1 MRKSGKENGQKNRM
15 NGTER
20 IYFMKKT
27 INKKLSK
34 LTKVIYFDES
44 SVTDYLQIIE
54 GGQLVKTTELLSGDI
69 DNGKAKVAGELSVGI
84 SSLFK
89 NLIGI
94 GTKVQANSE
103 LETSFKSEMLIKT
116 ILQNTILTDFL
127 DIIEKGKSHI
137 EVFNDIKIKVIKDS
151 LSYVIMISPYMK
163 MFKGDG
169 LNLNTDL
176 DLSIDIVKMDDSIK
190 LAKGYFEFEGIQNN
204 KSVILRFN
212 IDSFKNNYKI
222 SDLLKMDLSIYG
234 VPVGKVD
241 RKNITIVSEI
251 NAATSDDELSAYDNP
266 KYSEDGTG
274 NTTASEDILTVY
286 DVLLAGVAQHE

>member
-1 MRKSGKENGQKNRM
+1 
-15 NGTER
+15 
-20 IYFMKKT
+20 MKKT
-27 INKKLSK
+27 NNKKLSK

-44 SVTDYLQIIE
+44 SVTDYIQIIE
-54 GGQLVKTTELLSGDI
+54 GGQLVKTTELLSGDT

-94 GTKVQANSE
+94 GAKVQTNSE
-103 LETSFKSEMLIKT
+103 LETSFKSETLIKT

-127 DIIEKGKSHI
+127 DIIENGESNI
-137 EVFNDIKIKVIKDS
+137 EVFNNIKIKVIKDS

-222 SDLLKMDLSIYG
+222 SDLLKMDLSIYA

-251 NAATSDDELSAYDNP
+251 NAATSDDELSSYDNP
-266 KYSEDGTG
+266 KYGEDGTD
-274 NTTASEDILTVY
+274 NTTVSEDILTVY

>member
-1 MRKSGKENGQKNRM
+1 M

-27 INKKLSK
+27 NNKKLSK

-44 SVTDYLQIIE
+44 SVTDYIQIIE
-54 GGQLVKTTELLSGDI
+54 GGQLVKTTELLSGDT

-94 GTKVQANSE
+94 GAKVQTNSE
-103 LETSFKSEMLIKT
+103 LETSFKSETLIKT

-127 DIIEKGKSHI
+127 DIIENGESHI
-137 EVFNDIKIKVIKDS
+137 EVFNNIKIKVIKDS

-222 SDLLKMDLSIYG
+222 SDLLKMDLSIYA

-251 NAATSDDELSAYDNP
+251 NAATSDDELSSYDNP
-266 KYSEDGTG
+266 KYGEDGTD
-274 NTTASEDILTVY
+274 NTTASTDILTVY

>member
-1 MRKSGKENGQKNRM
+1 MKMSGRKSGQQKGM
-15 NGTER
+15 SGIER
-20 IYFMKKT
+20 ICFMKKT
-27 INKKLSK
+27 NSEKLSK

-44 SVTDYLQIIE
+44 SVTDYIQIIE
-54 GGQLVKTTELLSGDI
+54 GGQLVKTTELLSGDS
-69 DNGKAKVAGELSVGI
+69 DNGKAKVTGELSVGI

-94 GTKVQANSE
+94 GAKVQANSE
-103 LETSFKSEMLIKT
+103 LETSFKSETLIKT

-127 DIIEKGKSHI
+127 DIIENGESNI
-137 EVFNDIKIKVIKDS
+137 EVFNNIKIKVIKDS

-176 DLSIDIVKMDDSIK
+176 DLSIDIVKMDESIK

-222 SDLLKMDLSIYG
+222 SDLLKMDLNIYA

-241 RKNITIVSEI
+241 RKNISIVSEI
-251 NAATSDDELSAYDNP
+251 NAATSDDELYSYDNP
-266 KYSEDGTG
+266 KYGEDWAD
-274 NTTASEDILTVY
+274 NTVTSTDILTVY

>member
-1 MRKSGKENGQKNRM
+1 
-15 NGTER
+15 
-20 IYFMKKT
+20 MKKT
-27 INKKLSK
+27 NNEKLSK

-44 SVTDYLQIIE
+44 SVTDYIQIIE
-54 GGQLVKTTELLSGDI
+54 GGKLVKTTELLSGDI
-69 DNGKAKVAGELSVGI
+69 DNGKAKVTGELSVGI

-94 GTKVQANSE
+94 GAKVQANSE
-103 LETSFKSEMLIKT
+103 LETSFKSETLIKT

-127 DIIEKGKSHI
+127 DIIENGESHI
-137 EVFNDIKIKVIKDS
+137 EVFDNIKIKVIKDS

-222 SDLLKMDLSIYG
+222 SDLLKMDLSIYA

-241 RKNITIVSEI
+241 RKNISIVSEI
-251 NAATSDDELSAYDNP
+251 NAATSDDELSSYDNP
-266 KYSEDGTG
+266 KYGENGTD
-274 NTTASEDILTVY
+274 NTATSEDILTVY

>member
-266 KYSEDGTG
+266 KYGEDGTG

>member
-1 MRKSGKENGQKNRM
+1 MSGRNNGQKNRM
-15 NGTER
+15 NGSER

-27 INKKLSK
+27 NNKKLSK

-44 SVTDYLQIIE
+44 SVTDYIQIIE
-54 GGQLVKTTELLSGDI
+54 GGQLVKTTELLSGDT

-94 GTKVQANSE
+94 GAKVQTNSE
-103 LETSFKSEMLIKT
+103 LETSFKSETLIKT

-127 DIIEKGKSHI
+127 DIIENGESHI
-137 EVFNDIKIKVIKDS
+137 EVFNNIKIKVIKDS

-222 SDLLKMDLSIYG
+222 SDLLKMDLSIYA

-251 NAATSDDELSAYDNP
+251 NAATSDDELSSYDNP
-266 KYSEDGTG
+266 KYGEDGTD
-274 NTTASEDILTVY
+274 NTTVSEDILTVY

>member
-1 MRKSGKENGQKNRM
+1 
-15 NGTER
+15 
-20 IYFMKKT
+20 MKKT
-27 INKKLSK
+27 NNKKLSK

-44 SVTDYLQIIE
+44 SVTDYIQIIE
-54 GGQLVKTTELLSGDI
+54 GGQLVKTTELLSGDT

-94 GTKVQANSE
+94 GAKVQANSE
-103 LETSFKSEMLIKT
+103 LETSFKSETLIKT

-127 DIIEKGKSHI
+127 DIIENGKSHI
-137 EVFNDIKIKVIKDS
+137 EVFNNIKIKVIKDS

-163 MFKGDG
+163 MFKGDW

-222 SDLLKMDLSIYG
+222 SDLLKMDLSIYA

-251 NAATSDDELSAYDNP
+251 NAATSDDESSSYDNP
-266 KYSEDGTG
+266 KYGEDRTD
-274 NTTASEDILTVY
+274 NTTVSEDILTVY

>member
-1 MRKSGKENGQKNRM
+1 MKNA
-15 NGTER
+15 N
-20 IYFMKKT
+20 
-27 INKKLSK
+27 NKKLSK

-44 SVTDYLQIIE
+44 SVTDYIQIIE
-54 GGQLVKTTELLSGDI
+54 GGQLVKTTELLSGDT

-94 GTKVQANSE
+94 GAKVQTNSE
-103 LETSFKSEMLIKT
+103 LETSFKSETLIKT

-127 DIIEKGKSHI
+127 DIIENGESHI
-137 EVFNDIKIKVIKDS
+137 EVFNNIKIRVIKDS

-163 MFKGDG
+163 MFKGEG

-222 SDLLKMDLSIYG
+222 SDLLKMDLSIYA

-251 NAATSDDELSAYDNP
+251 NAATSDDELSSYDNP
-266 KYSEDGTG
+266 KYGEDGTD

>member
-1 MRKSGKENGQKNRM
+1 MKSKEEKS
-15 NGTER
+15 
-20 IYFMKKT
+20 
-27 INKKLSK
+27 LSK

-44 SVTDYLQIIE
+44 SVTDYIQIIE
-54 GGQLVKTTELLSGDI
+54 GGQLVKTTELLKGDT
-69 DNGKAKVAGELSVGI
+69 DNGEAKVGGELSVGI

-94 GTKVQANSE
+94 GAKVQTNSK
-103 LETSFKSEMLIKT
+103 LETSFKSETLIKT

-127 DIIEKGKSHI
+127 DIVESGKSHI
-137 EVFNDIKIKVIKDS
+137 SVFDNIKIKVIKDS

-204 KSVILRFN
+204 TAVILRFN

-222 SDLLKMDLSIYG
+222 SDLLKMDLTIYA

-241 RKNITIVSEI
+241 RKNISIVSEI
-251 NAATSDDELSAYDNP
+251 NAATSDNELSSYDNP
-266 KYSEDGTG
+266 KYGETE
-274 NTTASEDILTVY
+274 TEKATASENILTVY

>member
-1 MRKSGKENGQKNRM
+1 
-15 NGTER
+15 
-20 IYFMKKT
+20 MKKT
-27 INKKLSK
+27 NNKKLSK

-44 SVTDYLQIIE
+44 SVTDYIQIIE
-54 GGQLVKTTELLSGDI
+54 GGQLVKTTELLSGDT

-94 GTKVQANSE
+94 GAKVQTNSE
-103 LETSFKSEMLIKT
+103 LETSFKSETLIKT

-127 DIIEKGKSHI
+127 DIIENGESHI
-137 EVFNDIKIKVIKDS
+137 EVFNNIKIKVIKDS

-222 SDLLKMDLSIYG
+222 SDLLKMDLSIYA

-251 NAATSDDELSAYDNP
+251 NAATSDDELSSYDNP
-266 KYSEDGTG
+266 KYGEDGTD
-274 NTTASEDILTVY
+274 NTTVSEDILTVY

>member
-1 MRKSGKENGQKNRM
+1 
-15 NGTER
+15 
-20 IYFMKKT
+20 MKK
-27 INKKLSK
+27 INNKKLSK

-44 SVTDYLQIIE
+44 SVTDYIQIIE
-54 GGQLVKTTELLSGDI
+54 GGQLVKTTELLSGDT

-94 GTKVQANSE
+94 GAKVQTNSE
-103 LETSFKSEMLIKT
+103 LETSFKSETLIKT

-127 DIIEKGKSHI
+127 DIIENGKSHI
-137 EVFNDIKIKVIKDS
+137 EVFNNIKIKVIKDS

-222 SDLLKMDLSIYG
+222 SDLLKMDLSIYA

-251 NAATSDDELSAYDNP
+251 NAATSDDELSSYDNP
-266 KYSEDGTG
+266 KYGEDGTD

>member
-1 MRKSGKENGQKNRM
+1 
-15 NGTER
+15 
-20 IYFMKKT
+20 MKKT
-27 INKKLSK
+27 NSEKLSK

-44 SVTDYLQIIE
+44 SVTDYIQIIE

-69 DNGKAKVAGELSVGI
+69 DNGKAKVTGELSVGI

-94 GTKVQANSE
+94 GAKAQANSE
-103 LETSFKSEMLIKT
+103 LETSFKSETLIKT

-127 DIIEKGKSHI
+127 DIIGNNESHI
-137 EVFNDIKIKVIKDS
+137 EVFNNIKIKVIKDS

-222 SDLLKMDLSIYG
+222 SDLLKMDLSVYA
-234 VPVGKVD
+234 VLVGKVD
-241 RKNITIVSEI
+241 RKNISIVSEI
-251 NAATSDDELSAYDNP
+251 NAATSYDELSSYDNP
-266 KYSEDGTG
+266 KYGEDRTD
-274 NTTASEDILTVY
+274 NATVSADILTVY
-286 DVLLAGVAQHE
+286 DVLLAGVVEHE

>member
-1 MRKSGKENGQKNRM
+1 MKRKNNE
-15 NGTER
+15 
-20 IYFMKKT
+20 
-27 INKKLSK
+27 KLSK

-44 SVTDYLQIIE
+44 SVTDYIQIIE
-54 GGQLVKTTELLSGDI
+54 GGQLIKTTELLSGDI
-69 DNGKAKVAGELSVGI
+69 DNGKAKVTGELSVGI

-94 GTKVQANSE
+94 GAKVQANSE
-103 LETSFKSEMLIKT
+103 LETSFKSETLIKT

-127 DIIEKGKSHI
+127 DIIENGESHI
-137 EVFNDIKIKVIKDS
+137 EVFNNIKIKVIKDS

-222 SDLLKMDLSIYG
+222 SDLLKMDLSIYA

-241 RKNITIVSEI
+241 RKNISIVSEM
-251 NAATSDDELSAYDNP
+251 NAATSDDELPSYDNP
-266 KYSEDGTG
+266 KYGEDGTD
-274 NTTASEDILTVY
+274 NTATSEDILTVY
-286 DVLLAGVAQHE
+286 DVLLAGVAEHE

>member
-1 MRKSGKENGQKNRM
+1 
-15 NGTER
+15 
-20 IYFMKKT
+20 MKKT
-27 INKKLSK
+27 NSEKLSK

-44 SVTDYLQIIE
+44 SVTDYIQIIE

-69 DNGKAKVAGELSVGI
+69 DNGKAKVTGELSVGI

-94 GTKVQANSE
+94 GAKAQANSE
-103 LETSFKSEMLIKT
+103 LETSFKSETLIKT

-127 DIIEKGKSHI
+127 DIIGNNESHI
-137 EVFNDIKIKVIKDS
+137 EVFNNIKIKVIKDS

-190 LAKGYFEFEGIQNN
+190 PAKGYFEFEGIQNN

-222 SDLLKMDLSIYG
+222 SDLLKMDLSVYA

-241 RKNITIVSEI
+241 RKNISIVSEI
-251 NAATSDDELSAYDNP
+251 NAATSYDELSSYDNP
-266 KYSEDGTG
+266 KYGEDRTD
-274 NTTASEDILTVY
+274 NATVSADILTVY
-286 DVLLAGVAQHE
+286 DVLLAGVVEHE

>member
-1 MRKSGKENGQKNRM
+1 
-15 NGTER
+15 
-20 IYFMKKT
+20 MKKT
-27 INKKLSK
+27 NNKKLSK

-44 SVTDYLQIIE
+44 SVTDYIQIIE
-54 GGQLVKTTELLSGDI
+54 GGQLVKTTELLSGDN
-69 DNGKAKVAGELSVGI
+69 DNGKAKVTGELSVGI

-94 GTKVQANSE
+94 GAKAQVNSE
-103 LETSFKSEMLIKT
+103 LETSFKSETLIKT

-127 DIIEKGKSHI
+127 DIIENGESHI
-137 EVFNDIKIKVIKDS
+137 EVFDNIKIKVIKDS

-222 SDLLKMDLSIYG
+222 SDLLKMDLSIYA

-241 RKNITIVSEI
+241 RKNISIVSEI
-251 NAATSDDELSAYDNP
+251 NAATSDDELSSYDNP
-266 KYSEDGTG
+266 KYGEDGTD
-274 NTTASEDILTVY
+274 NMAISENILTVY

>member
-1 MRKSGKENGQKNRM
+1 
-15 NGTER
+15 
-20 IYFMKKT
+20 MKKT

-266 KYSEDGTG
+266 KYGEDGTG

>member
-1 MRKSGKENGQKNRM
+1 
-15 NGTER
+15 
-20 IYFMKKT
+20 MKKT
-27 INKKLSK
+27 NNKKLSK

-44 SVTDYLQIIE
+44 SVTDYIQIIE
-54 GGQLVKTTELLSGDI
+54 GGQLVKTTELLSGDT

-94 GTKVQANSE
+94 GAKVQTNSE
-103 LETSFKSEMLIKT
+103 LETSFKSETLIKT

-127 DIIEKGKSHI
+127 DIIENGESHI
-137 EVFNDIKIKVIKDS
+137 EVFNNIKIKVIKDS

-163 MFKGDG
+163 MLKGDG

-222 SDLLKMDLSIYG
+222 SDLLKMDLSIYA

-251 NAATSDDELSAYDNP
+251 NAATSDDELSSYDNP
-266 KYSEDGTG
+266 KYGEDGTD

>member
-1 MRKSGKENGQKNRM
+1 
-15 NGTER
+15 
-20 IYFMKKT
+20 MKKT
-27 INKKLSK
+27 NNKKLSK

-44 SVTDYLQIIE
+44 SVTDYIQIIE
-54 GGQLVKTTELLSGDI
+54 GGQLVKTTELLSGDT

-94 GTKVQANSE
+94 GAKVQTNSE
-103 LETSFKSEMLIKT
+103 LETSFKSETLIKT

-127 DIIEKGKSHI
+127 DIIENGESHI
-137 EVFNDIKIKVIKDS
+137 EVFKNIKIKVIKDS

-222 SDLLKMDLSIYG
+222 SDLLKMDLSIYA

-251 NAATSDDELSAYDNP
+251 NAATSDDELSSYDNP
-266 KYSEDGTG
+266 KYGEDGTD

>member
-1 MRKSGKENGQKNRM
+1 MKGKEEK
-15 NGTER
+15 
-20 IYFMKKT
+20 IS
-27 INKKLSK
+27 SK

-44 SVTDYLQIIE
+44 SVTDYIQIIE
-54 GGQLVKTTELLSGDI
+54 GGHLVKTTELLNCDT
-69 DNGKAKVAGELSVGI
+69 DNGEAKVGGELSVGI

-94 GTKVQANSE
+94 GAKAQTNSK
-103 LETSFKSEMLIKT
+103 LETSFKSETLIKT

-127 DIIEKGKSHI
+127 DIVESGKSHI
-137 EVFNDIKIKVIKDS
+137 SVFDNIKIKVIKDS

-204 KSVILRFN
+204 TAVILRFN

-222 SDLLKMDLSIYG
+222 SDLLKMDLTIYA

-241 RKNITIVSEI
+241 RKNISIVSEI
-251 NAATSDDELSAYDNP
+251 NAATSDDELSSYDNP
-266 KYSEDGTG
+266 KYGETE
-274 NTTASEDILTVY
+274 TEKETASENILTVY

>member
-1 MRKSGKENGQKNRM
+1 
-15 NGTER
+15 
-20 IYFMKKT
+20 MKKT
-27 INKKLSK
+27 NNDKLSK

-44 SVTDYLQIIE
+44 SVTDYIQIIE

-69 DNGKAKVAGELSVGI
+69 DNGKAKVTGELSVGI

-94 GTKVQANSE
+94 GAKVQANSE
-103 LETSFKSEMLIKT
+103 LETSFKSETLIKT

-127 DIIEKGKSHI
+127 DIIENGESHI
-137 EVFNDIKIKVIKDS
+137 EIFKNIKIKVIKDS

-222 SDLLKMDLSIYG
+222 SDLLKMDLSIYA

-241 RKNITIVSEI
+241 RKNISIVSEI
-251 NAATSDDELSAYDNP
+251 NAATSDDELSSYDNP
-266 KYSEDGTG
+266 KYGEDGTD
-274 NTTASEDILTVY
+274 NTATSEDILTVY
-286 DVLLAGVAQHE
+286 DVLLAGVAEHE

>member
-1 MRKSGKENGQKNRM
+1 
-15 NGTER
+15 
-20 IYFMKKT
+20 MKKT
-27 INKKLSK
+27 NNEKFNK

-44 SVTDYLQIIE
+44 SVTDYIQIIE

-69 DNGKAKVAGELSVGI
+69 DNGKAKVTGELSVGI

-94 GTKVQANSE
+94 GAKVQTNSE
-103 LETSFKSEMLIKT
+103 LETSFKSETLIKT

-127 DIIEKGKSHI
+127 DIIKNGESHI
-137 EVFNDIKIKVIKDS
+137 EVFNNIKIKVIKDS

-190 LAKGYFEFEGIQNN
+190 LAKGYFEFEGMQNN

-222 SDLLKMDLSIYG
+222 SDLLKMDLSIYA

-241 RKNITIVSEI
+241 RKNISIVSEI
-251 NAATSDDELSAYDNP
+251 NAAISDDELSSYDNP
-266 KYSEDGTG
+266 KYGETE
-274 NTTASEDILTVY
+274 TEKATASENILTVY

>member
-1 MRKSGKENGQKNRM
+1 MKDKNDRYS
-15 NGTER
+15 N
-20 IYFMKKT
+20 
-27 INKKLSK
+27 K

-54 GGQLVKTTELLSGDI
+54 GGQLIKTTELLNGDA
-69 DNGKAKVAGELSVGI
+69 DNGEAKVSGEASVGI

-89 NLIGI
+89 NLIGL
-94 GTKVQANSE
+94 GAKVQTDSK
-103 LETSFKSEMLIKT
+103 LETSFKSETLIKT

-127 DIIEKGKSHI
+127 DVVENEESHI
-137 EVFNDIKIKVIKDS
+137 KVFDNIKIKVIKDS
-151 LSYVIMISPYMK
+151 LSYVIMISPYLK

-190 LAKGYFEFEGIQNN
+190 LAKGYFEFEGIVNN

-222 SDLLKMDLSIYG
+222 SDLLKMDLTIYA

-241 RKNITIVSEI
+241 RKNISIVSEI
-251 NAATSDDELSAYDNP
+251 NAATTDEEISSYDNP
-266 KYSEDGTG
+266 KYGEDETEKTVVSG
-274 NTTASEDILTVY
+274 DFLMVY
-286 DVLLAGVAQHE
+286 DVLLAGVVQHEQ

>member
-1 MRKSGKENGQKNRM
+1 M
-15 NGTER
+15 NGSER

-27 INKKLSK
+27 NNKKLSK

-44 SVTDYLQIIE
+44 SVTDYIQIIE
-54 GGQLVKTTELLSGDI
+54 GGQLVKTTELLSGDT

-94 GTKVQANSE
+94 GAKVQTNSE
-103 LETSFKSEMLIKT
+103 LETSFKSETLIKT

-127 DIIEKGKSHI
+127 DIIENGESHI
-137 EVFNDIKIKVIKDS
+137 EVFNNIKIKVIKDS

-222 SDLLKMDLSIYG
+222 SDLLKMDLSIYA

-251 NAATSDDELSAYDNP
+251 NAATSDDELSSYDNP
-266 KYSEDGTG
+266 KYGEDGTD
-274 NTTASEDILTVY
+274 NTTVSEDILTVY

>member
-1 MRKSGKENGQKNRM
+1 M
-15 NGTER
+15 NGTES
-20 IYFMKKT
+20 FMKKT
-27 INKKLSK
+27 NNKKLSK

-44 SVTDYLQIIE
+44 SVTDYIQIIE

-94 GTKVQANSE
+94 GAKVQANSE
-103 LETSFKSEMLIKT
+103 LETSFKSETLIKT

-127 DIIEKGKSHI
+127 DIIENGESNI
-137 EVFNDIKIKVIKDS
+137 EIFNNIKIKVIKDS

-222 SDLLKMDLSIYG
+222 SDLLKMDLSIYA

-251 NAATSDDELSAYDNP
+251 NAATSDDELSSYDNP
-266 KYSEDGTG
+266 KYGENGAD
-274 NTTASEDILTVY
+274 NTATSEDILTVY